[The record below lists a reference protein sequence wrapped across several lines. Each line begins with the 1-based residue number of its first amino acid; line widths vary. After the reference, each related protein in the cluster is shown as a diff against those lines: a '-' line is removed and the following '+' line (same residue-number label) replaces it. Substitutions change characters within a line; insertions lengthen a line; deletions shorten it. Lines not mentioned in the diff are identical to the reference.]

1 MDCIPPLSSS
11 KLVSFYL
18 FLSKILLRKT
28 YVLIYIT
35 TIFDNFRYF
44 TLCIFYI
51 NNNYN
56 ITIDDQLALEN
67 DVNGLPTLRLRMN
80 LHDRVAKLADLCFEK
95 KGQNVFGLHP
105 PSRFVLIDPYWLD
118 RFFYS
123 FTVCDDW
130 SHLLKSSKSFRN
142 KKL

>member
-1 MDCIPPLSSS
+1 MRYFTYYI
-11 KLVSFYL
+11 FI
-18 FLSKILLRKT
+18 KI
-28 YVLIYIT
+28 IINYIT
-35 TIFDNFRYF
+35 T
-44 TLCIFYI
+44 
-51 NNNYN
+51 
-56 ITIDDQLALEN
+56 DDPLALET

-80 LHDRVAKLADLCFEK
+80 LHDRVGKLADLCFGK
-95 KGQNVFGLHP
+95 KGQDVFGVHP